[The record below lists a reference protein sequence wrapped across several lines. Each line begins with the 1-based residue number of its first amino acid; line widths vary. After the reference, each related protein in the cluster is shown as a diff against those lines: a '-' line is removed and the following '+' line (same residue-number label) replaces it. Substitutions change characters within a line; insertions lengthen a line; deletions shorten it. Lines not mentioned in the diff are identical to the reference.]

1 MKDESSNL
9 LDLDSL
15 SVRLTKIAEGLE
27 KAKGADIIQRLVSV
41 VLNLMAHR
49 EEYYYQFSQGGCA
62 TGFGFFS
69 AELMNGC
76 TKTRTLIREETES
89 GVVAEQKKGLGSNM
103 RKIDK
108 AIHTGSKFRHAR
120 KGTCYTLPFF
130 QHRHKVLEN

>member
-1 MKDESSNL
+1 MW
-9 LDLDSL
+9 
-15 SVRLTKIAEGLE
+15 
-27 KAKGADIIQRLVSV
+27 
-41 VLNLMAHR
+41 
-49 EEYYYQFSQGGCA
+49 

-69 AELMNGC
+69 AELMDGC

>member
-49 EEYYYQFSQGGCA
+49 EEYYYQFSQGDVDR
-62 TGFGFFS
+62 FWLFFS
-69 AELMNGC
+69 GAEERLHEDKN
-76 TKTRTLIREETES
+76 
-89 GVVAEQKKGLGSNM
+89 
-103 RKIDK
+103 IDK
-108 AIHTGSKFRHAR
+108 GRDREWRCS
-120 KGTCYTLPFF
+120 GTEERTRF
-130 QHRHKVLEN
+130 

>member
-9 LDLDSL
+9 LDLNSL

-49 EEYYYQFSQGGCA
+49 EEYYYQFSQGDVDR
-62 TGFGFFS
+62 FWLFFS

-89 GVVAEQKKGLGSNM
+89 GVVAEQKK
-103 RKIDK
+103 
-108 AIHTGSKFRHAR
+108 
-120 KGTCYTLPFF
+120 
-130 QHRHKVLEN
+130 